1 MKAYCRE
8 ILDLPTV
15 TSANP
20 RKIADFSDK
29 LQYCI
34 HALQTMKKLDQVNR
48 AVALTLEKLPAIR
61 GDIVRTDPDWECWNF
76 AQLSEAIRL
85 WTRRKPVESKQEH
98 EPVERRHEK
107 SRKLFHAQGKQEKP
121 RACVYCDDRIGCIRA
136 KVVLIG

>member
-15 TSANP
+15 TSANS

-29 LQYCI
+29 LQYCV
-34 HALQTMKKLDQVNR
+34 HALQTMKKLDQVNG

-85 WTRRKPVESKQEH
+85 WT
-98 EPVERRHEK
+98 
-107 SRKLFHAQGKQEKP
+107 
-121 RACVYCDDRIGCIRA
+121 
-136 KVVLIG
+136 